1 MRDTR
6 PPVYYLMLL
15 KCSDKGTSAL
25 KSTWEADLNAS
36 FTEREWSRILL
47 NFKKMSRELKTRLIQ
62 FMILNRIYW
71 TPSKLYKVKLIQ
83 TRECWRCHNGE
94 GTLTHMLWSCPKI
107 QDFWSEIHKNH
118 SAWCAFLSEA
128 VYPWGPVATRGPL
141 IPMQNALMLGCKLI
155 ISEWKA
161 PSAPVNLWQSFR

>member
-94 GTLTHMLWSCPKI
+94 GTLSHMLWSCPKI
-107 QDFWSEIHKNH
+107 QDFWSEIHKNVTKIIARDVPF
-118 SAWCAFLSEA
+118 SQRLYILGDLSLLEDLSS
-128 VYPWGPVATRGPL
+128 RCR
-141 IPMQNALMLGCKLI
+141 MH
-155 ISEWKA
+155 
-161 PSAPVNLWQSFR
+161 